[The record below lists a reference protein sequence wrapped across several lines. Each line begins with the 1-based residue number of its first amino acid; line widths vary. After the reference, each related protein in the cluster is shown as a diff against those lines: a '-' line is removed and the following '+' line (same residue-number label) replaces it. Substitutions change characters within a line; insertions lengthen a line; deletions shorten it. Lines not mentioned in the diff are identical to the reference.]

1 MIPILFEKSAK
12 DFTTNGLGRLADA
25 IECKVT
31 EERNDEF
38 ELSMQYP
45 VSGAHFSDLIND
57 NIIYAKAYE
66 GTTSDCIQPFRI
78 YKVSKPL
85 GGKVTIS
92 ARHISYQLS
101 YTPVG
106 FVSSKT
112 RSATSALQAITDAIK
127 NEDNDFT
134 LETDL
139 TGEHVF
145 EVEDP
150 VSVRSALGGDDG
162 FIDIYGGEV
171 KWDHFKVQLLD
182 SRGRDNGVTVRYG
195 KNLKDLKQEENIEKT
210 YSAIFAYYHQS
221 ESSNQ
226 EEIQVEGSVLKCE
239 NAANFPYI
247 RTYIYNAKSDFDD
260 TVSNAYRVGQDF
272 YSDSDHTEGVVAIK
286 DNYYKDQDTILDGY
300 YDGSK
305 FYEDSDYKYELIPE
319 TYKYYSDSD
328 CHKSGYY
335 SNGEFW
341 EQSPENDPEN
351 NTKLDKRLH
360 IWYTDQSNDDDVV
373 YIYDGEKYVRQAG
386 LASDYTNYK
395 ALYTWNEE
403 TSTYDF
409 YLETDDTSSAIKNYV
424 WRYNGSLYE
433 LEENQIPLVSDL
445 DRLAQKYMDEH
456 DFGIPDVDLTI
467 SYQPLWQTEEY
478 KDVAPV
484 ESVQLC
490 DTVTVIFEK
499 LGVNTTAKVT
509 KTVYNTLLNRYDSIE
524 LDSDWNS
531 DDTRT
536 LSGTIANQANSIS
549 SASTT
554 ISESL
559 QEALTEA
566 TERITGGR
574 GGYVKLMYTTDDN
587 SGIPDELLI
596 MDESDYTKA
605 KNVMRFN
612 KNGIGFSQNG
622 YQGPFSS
629 AWTIDGKFSANWI
642 TTGLLTAIT
651 MQTASTG
658 LRIVIEG
665 LTSAI
670 KGMSGDEVVNIID
683 MINGSGADA
692 KMVIDAKKG
701 LYIRTPEMGVV
712 DRSYGTEGG
721 EVKTCLTDSYTTITD
736 VGKYMAVGQDKY
748 HDVKEVYVLSQD
760 EEGAVLCTLPVY
772 LKLTKTGTSVV
783 NGFITSTQTTST
795 AII

>member
-1 MIPILFEKSAK
+1 MIPILFEKTAK

-45 VSGAHFSDLIND
+45 VSGVHFSELIND

-66 GTTSDCIQPFRI
+66 GTTTDCIQPFRI

-106 FVSSKT
+106 FVENKT
-112 RSATSALQAITDAIK
+112 RSAKSALQAITDAIK

-139 TGEHVF
+139 TGSHVF
-145 EVEDP
+145 EIEDP
-150 VSVRSALGGDDG
+150 ISVRSALGGDDG

-171 KWDHFKVQLLD
+171 KWDHFKVKLLD

-226 EEIQVEGSVLKCE
+226 KEIQVEGSVIKCD

-260 TVSNAYRVGQDF
+260 TVIKGYREGQNF
-272 YSDSDHTEGVVAIK
+272 YSDSEYKKAVIVITN
-286 DNYYKDQDTILDGY
+286 NYYKDQDTILDGY
-300 YDGSK
+300 YHDGK
-305 FYEDSDYKYELIPE
+305 FFDDSEYKIELSPE

-335 SNGEFW
+335 NNGEFW
-341 EQSPENDPEN
+341 EQSPENDPEDN
-351 NTKLDKRLH
+351 EKLPKMLH
-360 IWYTDQSNDDDVV
+360 VWYTDQTGDEDVV
-373 YIYDGEKYVRQAG
+373 YKYDGSNFVRQSG

-395 ALYTWNEE
+395 SLYTWNTE

-409 YLETDDTSSAIKNYV
+409 YLETDDTSSAIENYI
-424 WRYNGSLYE
+424 WRWNGSEYE
-433 LEENQIPLVSDL
+433 IELNQIPLVSDL
-445 DRLAQKYMDEH
+445 DRLATKYMDDH
-456 DFGIPDVDLTI
+456 DFGIPDVNLTI

-478 KDVAPV
+478 KDVAQI

-509 KTVYNTLLNRYDSIE
+509 KTVYNTLLNRYDSID
-524 LDSDWNS
+524 LDSDWNN

-536 LSGTIANQANSIS
+536 LSSTIVNQSNKIAT
-549 SASTT
+549 AETT
-554 ISESL
+554 VSETL

-574 GGYVKLMYTTDDN
+574 GGYVKLMYTTADE
-587 SGIPDELLI
+587 SGIPDEILI

-622 YQGPFSS
+622 YQGPFNS

-651 MQTASTG
+651 MQTASAG

-670 KGMSGDEVVNIID
+670 KGMSGNEVVNIID
-683 MINGSGADA
+683 MINGSGPDA

-701 LYIRTPEMGVV
+701 LYIRTPEMGVI
-712 DRSYGTEGG
+712 DKSYGIEGG
-721 EVKTCLTDSYTTITD
+721 NVKKCLSSNYTTITD
-736 VGKYMAVGQDKY
+736 VGKWTYKMEGSPA
-748 HDVKEVYVLSQD
+748 DVVELHLADTTEDSVVY
-760 EEGAVLCTLPVY
+760 CTLPVY
-772 LKLTKTGTSVV
+772 LKLTKTSTNVI
-783 NGFITSTQTTST
+783 NGLITDESTVMTST
-795 AII
+795 I